1 MGLRG
6 DTTADSRATTR
17 ATINV
22 IVAVVTV
29 VALLIPISF
38 HDNGHHLSVLFP
50 GLELT
55 EAAPEPSRAATAT
68 MDFRARKALGAL
80 RKLGL
85 GDTAPVVLQVKRDLQ
100 AAEEREQQHRTP
112 DDMLQRSL
120 DRHTAKSKEVDGLK
134 QSVSDLEAKLPET
147 KAAYDQAST
156 ELQHI
161 QTEVNMART
170 AVLASTAPSVSSAPN
185 LAGAVQRLQ
194 VVVDGAPQAILA
206 GSPQVLLQT
215 LTDQLAQLQTLLTD
229 QEESHPQHQLLHLR
243 RQSSQISLPSQYM
256 FQDAPHQAHPPQ
268 APPLT
273 IHGRPSSIS
282 RRPLMMRKWKAASS
296 FFFIFISWRKVLLG
310 LSLRRCRKFA
320 LHGVVP
326 LPQHATVW
334 QPLLELIGGQG
345 RLRRLAATLDTGLL
359 GEVVYYV
366 TCSFAQPTQYH
377 AVFLRA
383 LAGLL
388 AQRAAAE
395 ERRLGQVKAKMAEI
409 YKHARY
415 ALKGVVDLLGSVD
428 LAPAKR
434 KMIVTCGLLLP
445 LELLLRLIERARRPC
460 ELEAQNAAKEWER
473 KRNQARIRAEIFE
486 KAKVTIA
493 EDLSDVV
500 RDMSDSLKGGKLG
513 PASKNAN
520 VEFEVSAAD
529 YALRSSELR
538 ETFVQESPNMDRDPA
553 RLLGK
558 FLNDTI
564 ALNMEH
570 DERSLELFTDLLSK
584 MPTNAAKVSQP
595 LVALLWPPPLHHPPL
610 NSSAFRLAEGSG
622 VCGQVANF
630 HEAVAGF
637 RANLTKVATML
648 NTTAVLL
655 PRLPNAVPG
664 ASEEVTSFLDNM
676 LRLSYI
682 ETIARDREASK
693 LSRAISPAVMERL
706 FCSAAAPLRLAGL
719 AAASVAAAW
728 LSSV

>member
-1 MGLRG
+1 M
-6 DTTADSRATTR
+6 TR
-17 ATINV
+17 LLGAL
-22 IVAVVTV
+22 
-29 VALLIPISF
+29 VALLAAEPSAS
-38 HDNGHHLSVLFP
+38 LSSSEL
-50 GLELT
+50 LERRGRLAGSEQPALKPELQGGGDWVPFGTTTASTTAGPAAPRLT
-55 EAAPEPSRAATAT
+55 AEEKAARAEANRERAERLLEEATERGARQEEAARLHEEKVAREEAALAEKNAQ
-68 MDFRARKALGAL
+68 REKRKKAQQEADKIREAKVQRRQLAKVEASD
-80 RKLGL
+80 RE
-85 GDTAPVVLQVKRDLQ
+85 QVKLKRR
-100 AAEEREQQHRTP
+100 EEREF
-112 DDMLQRSL
+112 
-120 DRHTAKSKEVDGLK
+120 
-134 QSVSDLEAKLPET
+134 EAEG
-147 KAAYDQAST
+147 T
-156 ELQHI
+156 EL
-161 QTEVNMART
+161 
-170 AVLASTAPSVSSAPN
+170 
-185 LAGAVQRLQ
+185 
-194 VVVDGAPQAILA
+194 
-206 GSPQVLLQT
+206 
-215 LTDQLAQLQTLLTD
+215 
-229 QEESHPQHQLLHLR
+229 EE
-243 RQSSQISLPSQYM
+243 
-256 FQDAPHQAHPPQ
+256 
-268 APPLT
+268 
-273 IHGRPSSIS
+273 
-282 RRPLMMRKWKAASS
+282 MMRKKA
-296 FFFIFISWRKVLLG
+296 
-310 LSLRRCRKFA
+310 
-320 LHGVVP
+320 
-326 LPQHATVW
+326 Q
-334 QPLLELIGGQG
+334 
-345 RLRRLAATLDTGLL
+345 
-359 GEVVYYV
+359 
-366 TCSFAQPTQYH
+366 
-377 AVFLRA
+377 
-383 LAGLL
+383 
-388 AQRAAAE
+388 
-395 ERRLGQVKAKMAEI
+395 
-409 YKHARY
+409 
-415 ALKGVVDLLGSVD
+415 
-428 LAPAKR
+428 
-434 KMIVTCGLLLP
+434 
-445 LELLLRLIERARRPC
+445 

-493 EDLSDVV
+493 EARQRPRRRGGALAAALDQAKTKDLSDVV